1 MDNEPKLSPEEE
13 AREEAK
19 DITFRIVMMSLPVIA
34 GGGLLAAIAHVE
46 AEKRA
51 FLHPETYWNYFFAY
65 LVHELLFIALVI
77 LVVWVFYRLVLLW
90 QLEKR
95 GELFTDL
102 TQKEKRIEE
111 THDKYRI
118 CGRCEHWA
126 TCKHP
131 SLCDKRREDI
141 ERPKQKRSDK
151 DEQTHRRV

>member
-1 MDNEPKLSPEEE
+1 MDKEPKPSPEEE

-19 DITFRIVMMSLPVIA
+19 DITFRVVMMSLPVIS
-34 GGGLLAAIAHVE
+34 GGGLLAAIAHME

-51 FLHPETYWNYFFAY
+51 FLHPETYWHYFFSY
-65 LVHELLFIALVI
+65 LVYELLFIALMV

-95 GELFTDL
+95 GEFTR
-102 TQKEKRIEE
+102 KEERIEV
-111 THDKYRI
+111 THDEYQI

-141 ERPKQKRSDK
+141 ERPKQKRGDK

>member
-1 MDNEPKLSPEEE
+1 MDNEPKLSPQEE
-13 AREEAK
+13 AREEAE
-19 DITFRIVMMSLPVIA
+19 DMAFRIVLMSLPFIA
-34 GGGLLAAIAHVE
+34 GGGLLCAIANWCANKASVSPSE
-46 AEKRA
+46 PYWSRFFGYLGAE
-51 FLHPETYWNYFFAY
+51 
-65 LVHELLFIALVI
+65 LVI
-77 LVVWVFYRLVLLW
+77 IAIMAFAMWAFYRLVLFW

-95 GELFTDL
+95 GAL
-102 TQKEKRIEE
+102 TRKEERTEE

-131 SLCDKRREDI
+131 SLCDKRRDDI